1 MTSTTAN
8 SQTATFWAKV
18 ARVWTVLKNRRQVN
32 RLSHLTDEQLLDI
45 GLTRSDVRSAL
56 QLPLS
61 SDPSVVLRQAA
72 ERGRQM
78 TALSRPQS
86 AVLLAYEAP
95 RSVPGTRQAT
105 EGHLAA

>member
-1 MTSTTAN
+1 MTSTTTN

-45 GLTRSDVRSAL
+45 GLTRSDVRCAL
-56 QLPLS
+56 RAPLS
-61 SDPSVVLRQAA
+61 SDPAVVLTKAA
-72 ERGRQM
+72 ESARQM
-78 TALSRPQS
+78 PLVARPQS

-95 RSVPGTRQAT
+95 RSVPGARPAT
-105 EGHLAA
+105 EDHLAA